1 MCWRRNLE
9 IRDTEVT
16 SVATIK
22 LVFCSQFFSVHFFFQ
37 GILVPHQTIQKT
49 SFPQVWDMTLKRD
62 TDGKELVLQYFT
74 TQGSYFRQPTAEFI
88 LFLGFAHGEEEHIA
102 AQDSEKFLSSFSTG
116 NSMWGCSLL
125 LISG

>member
-1 MCWRRNLE
+1 MHWQRNLK

-16 SVATIK
+16 SVATIMQV
-22 LVFCSQFFSVHFFFQ
+22 LCSQFFFIHFLFK
-37 GILVPHQTIQKT
+37 GISFPHQTTQKT
-49 SFPQVWDMTLKRD
+49 SSPQVWDMTLKRD
-62 TDGKELVLQYFT
+62 TGGKELVLQYFT

-88 LFLGFAHGEEEHIA
+88 LFLGFAYREEGCTA
-102 AQDSEKFLSSFSTG
+102 AQDSEKSLPSFSTR